1 LTFGRY
7 SLFDNEV
14 LFLDFECKNFIAGNK
29 KCCLPRIVDFSE
41 ISQVVYCGTS
51 FFFVVMICKVIVAF
65 CIFQSSC
72 SSASPSCVSEEFLR
86 CKVDQ
91 VLDRVVEELIS
102 EAAIFVALE
111 SE

>member
-1 LTFGRY
+1 
-7 SLFDNEV
+7 
-14 LFLDFECKNFIAGNK
+14 
-29 KCCLPRIVDFSE
+29 
-41 ISQVVYCGTS
+41 
-51 FFFVVMICKVIVAF
+51 MICKVIVVF

-72 SSASPSCVSEEFLR
+72 LSASPSCVSEEFLR

-102 EAAIFVALE
+102 EDAFFVASE

>member
-7 SLFDNEV
+7 SLFVDEV
-14 LFLDFECKNFIAGNK
+14 LLLDFECKTFVAGNK
-29 KCCLPRIVDFSE
+29 KRCLPRIIDFSE
-41 ISQVVYCGTS
+41 ISRVVYCGTS
-51 FFFVVMICKVIVAF
+51 FFVVMICKVIVAF

-72 SSASPSCVSEEFLR
+72 SSASPSCVSKEFLW

-102 EAAIFVALE
+102 EAAFFVASE